1 MIRLL
6 LVDDQPAVRVGLAM
20 QLALEPDLEVIGE
33 AGDGGSALA
42 LAQVL
47 EPDVILMDLRMPG
60 MHGLAAAAALRGIA
74 PESNVVILS
83 LYDDAQSRRRASEC
97 GCRSFVGKQEPAEV
111 LLAAL
116 RGAGG
121 RVSPR

>member
-20 QLALEPDLEVIGE
+20 RLTLEPDMEVIGE

-47 EPDVILMDLRMPG
+47 RPDVILMDLKMPG
-60 MHGLAAAAALRGIA
+60 MDGLAATAALRAIA
-74 PESNVVILS
+74 PTSNVVILS
-83 LYDDAQSRRRASEC
+83 LYDDAQSRLRASQC
-97 GCRSFVGKQEPAEV
+97 GCRSFVGKQEPADV
-111 LLAAL
+111 LLAAI
-116 RGAGG
+116 REAW
-121 RVSPR
+121 RAPFP

>member
-20 QLALEPDLEVIGE
+20 RLALEPDMEVIGE

-47 EPDVILMDLRMPG
+47 RPDVILMDLKMPG
-60 MHGLAAAAALRGIA
+60 MDGLAATAALRAIA
-74 PESNVVILS
+74 PASNIVILS
-83 LYDDAQSRRRASEC
+83 LYDDAQSRLRASEY
-97 GCRSFVGKQEPAEV
+97 GCRSFVGKQESAEV
-111 LLAAL
+111 LLTAIREAW
-116 RGAGG
+116 RA
-121 RVSPR
+121 PFP